1 MKIVI
6 PVEGRVR
13 TILHSSFLVSRRQT
27 ATEYSLAGEAFQM
40 TGVTA
45 EHVLILPG
53 EPSINEGDL
62 ITNDIRMQALPL
74 ESFITTSAE
83 ETLAD
88 VLGLVLRYSVAEGRI
103 TDAELLRVAPALEG
117 RQWQPGIEVAVG
129 DVYTFG
135 IFLWRCIMSHITQES
150 WPPDLTPALW
160 RKVEIVPDD
169 GVRIWQAGVDYVVGD
184 VLTYPDRNS
193 PQYECI
199 TSHTSQDGWEPPNVP
214 ALWIPKTKS

>member
-13 TILHSSFLVSRRQT
+13 TILHSSFLIARRQT
-27 ATEYSLAGEAFQM
+27 ATEYSLSGDGFQM

-45 EHVLILPG
+45 AHILILPD
-53 EPSINEGDL
+53 EVAVSEGAL
-62 ITNDIRMQALPL
+62 IVDEIRMHALSL
-74 ESFITTSAE
+74 ESFITTSTE

-88 VLGLVLRYSVAEGRI
+88 VLGLVLRASVAEGKI

-117 RQWQPGIEVAVG
+117 RQWQPGIEVVVG
-129 DVYTFG
+129 DVYAFG
-135 IFLWRCIMSHITQES
+135 IFLWRCIMAHITQES

-184 VLTYPDRNS
+184 VLAYPDRDS

-199 TSHTSQDGWEPPNVP
+199 TSHTSQEGWEPPNVP
-214 ALWIPKTKS
+214 ALWIHKTES